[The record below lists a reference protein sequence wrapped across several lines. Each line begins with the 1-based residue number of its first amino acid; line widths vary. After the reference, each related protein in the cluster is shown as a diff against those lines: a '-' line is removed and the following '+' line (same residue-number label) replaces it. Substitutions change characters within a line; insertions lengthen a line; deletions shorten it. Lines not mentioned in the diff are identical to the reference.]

1 MMSNTQ
7 ICNKCNIDKP
17 ITKFHHDKRTPNK
30 RRTTCNDCRNH
41 HKRVTNISSSHR
53 KDLLEEQNNSCA
65 ICGINQSDTTKKLSV
80 DHNHETNQVR
90 GLLCNSCNLG
100 LGQFK
105 DSVVFLSYAIE
116 YLEKHDGIA

>member
-7 ICNKCNIDKP
+7 ICRKCKIAKP
-17 ITKFHHDKRTPNK
+17 ITRFHHDNRTPNK
-30 RRTTCNDCRNH
+30 RRTTCNDCRNL
-41 HKRVTNISSSHR
+41 HKRVTNISSDHR
-53 KDLLEEQNNSCA
+53 KDLLEEQNNSCG
-65 ICGINQSDTTKKLSV
+65 ICGINAEELSKKLSV